1 MSLVSREDID
11 AWLAHPV
18 TKAFGRRLKESREEI
33 KENLARGD
41 FVDDTEFKT
50 ALRVAGAVQH
60 CEVLRSLL
68 DLEEGDLSYE
78 E

>member
-1 MSLVSREDID
+1 MSLVSKEDID
-11 AWLAHPV
+11 AWLTHPV
-18 TKAFGRRLKESREEI
+18 TKAFGRRLKASREDI
-33 KENLARGD
+33 KEDLARGAY
-41 FVDDTEFKT
+41 VEDTEFKT